1 MTSTVVYRNEFLT
14 DATGFEKPLGSAA
27 GQAGK
32 QMEKRFT
39 THEARWEAV
48 RQRDAAANGHFF
60 YGVKTT
66 GVYCRPTCSSRR
78 PRVEN
83 VQFFE
88 SGAAAEAAGFRPCK
102 RCQPQSPT
110 PDDHAALIER
120 ACESIAAAPTP
131 PSLDELAAA
140 AGLSPSY
147 FHRLFK
153 AKTGVTPKQY
163 ALAHRHNQLHDRL
176 QQDDSITEAMYNAG
190 YGSSSRFYE
199 QSTALLGMKPSQ
211 FRRGAA
217 GQQIQFA
224 ITPCYL
230 GWVLVAGTDQGICAI
245 ELGDTP
251 EGLQARLQER
261 FPLADLQEGAA
272 AFRDWVQQVLIFLK
286 APGDRLDLPLDIQ
299 GTAFQRRVWLAL
311 RDIPAG
317 TTLSYSAVAARIGQ
331 PKATRAVAQACASN
345 KLAVAIP
352 CHRVVRQDGDLGGY
366 RWGIPRKQALLG
378 REAQAAIVE

>member
-1 MTSTVVYRNEFLT
+1 
-14 DATGFEKPLGSAA
+14 
-27 GQAGK
+27 
-32 QMEKRFT
+32 
-39 THEARWEAV
+39 
-48 RQRDAAANGHFF
+48 
-60 YGVKTT
+60 
-66 GVYCRPTCSSRR
+66 
-78 PRVEN
+78 
-83 VQFFE
+83 
-88 SGAAAEAAGFRPCK
+88 
-102 RCQPQSPT
+102 
-110 PDDHAALIER
+110 
-120 ACESIAAAPTP
+120 
-131 PSLDELAAA
+131 
-140 AGLSPSY
+140 
-147 FHRLFK
+147 
-153 AKTGVTPKQY
+153 
-163 ALAHRHNQLHDRL
+163 
-176 QQDDSITEAMYNAG
+176 
-190 YGSSSRFYE
+190 
-199 QSTALLGMKPSQ
+199 
-211 FRRGAA
+211 
-217 GQQIQFA
+217 
-224 ITPCYL
+224 
-230 GWVLVAGTDQGICAI
+230 VLVAGTDQGICAI

-272 AFRDWVQQVLIFLK
+272 AFRDWVQQVLVFLE

>member
-1 MTSTVVYRNEFLT
+1 MSNFMNTQFVTE
-14 DATGFEKPLGSAA
+14 
-27 GQAGK
+27 Q
-32 QMEKRFT
+32 
-39 THEARWEAV
+39 ARWEAV
-48 RQRDAAANGHFF
+48 RQRNEAADGHFF

-66 GVYCRPTCSSRR
+66 GVYCRPTCSSRL
-78 PRVEN
+78 PNVKN

-88 SGAAAEAAGFRPCK
+88 KGEDAEAAGFRPCK
-102 RCQPQSPT
+102 RCQPQ
-110 PDDHAALIER
+110 AATQDTHIELIQQ
-120 ACESIAAAPTP
+120 ACEMIAAAPTE

-176 QQDDSITEAMYNAG
+176 QRDGSITEAMYNAG

-199 QSTALLGMKPSQ
+199 QSTAMLGMKPGQ
-211 FRRGAA
+211 FRRGAS

-224 ITPCYL
+224 VMPCYL
-230 GWVLVAGTDQGICAI
+230 GWVLVAGTTRGICAI
-245 ELGDTP
+245 ELGDKP
-251 EGLQARLQER
+251 EALQARLENR
-261 FPLADLQEGAA
+261 FPQANLQSSDAS
-272 AFRDWVQQVLIFLK
+272 FHQLVQQVMDFLE
-286 APGDRLDLPLDIQ
+286 APGDQLDLPLDIQ

-317 TTLSYSAVAARIGQ
+317 TTLSYSEVAARIGQ

-366 RWGIPRKQALLG
+366 RWGITRKQALLQ
-378 REAQAAIVE
+378 RESQATIAE